1 VDEGSGSEGWGRGE
15 PSVRDLFRRA
25 VARSDAAAMRTG
37 VERMLGLTDGG
48 SLSPDAEFELRHPA
62 FVMEM
67 PQSGERVRGRAA
79 MREMQQAFP
88 TPPQSMI
95 LRRVVGAGH
104 VWVVEGEVNY
114 GADPWR
120 AVVVLELDA
129 DGSILRETRYYVQSS
144 EAPAWRSGWVEPID

>member
-1 VDEGSGSEGWGRGE
+1 VEHAPAPEGSGRSE

-25 VARSDAAAMRTG
+25 VAESDASAMRTG

-48 SLSPDAEFELRHPA
+48 SLSPDAEFELRRPD

-67 PQSGERVRGRAA
+67 PQSGERIRGREA
-79 MREMQQAFP
+79 MRRMQEAFP
-88 TPPQSMI
+88 TPPQSMV
-95 LRRVVGAGH
+95 LRRVVGAGP
-104 VWVVEGEVNY
+104 VWLVEGEVDY
-114 GADPWR
+114 GDDLWM

-129 DGSILRETRYYVQSS
+129 DGSILRETRYYVQRS